1 MYVLQNAKL
10 YVPWLCLFFAWAS
23 QKILSHK
30 FASFPSFFGSFIYPW
45 STFWTQL
52 AIWPDA
58 KLRLNLILSLIH
70 DINCPSLYLP
80 AAMQNRCCLPSDVMV
95 RNSVLWQLVYST
107 TFFYFQQQIISTA
120 TATPIFLSIF
130 SFMFFQIH
138 NSANPIFFPLFFVV
152 FFNYTTDHSQQR
164 PFTMETIHNV
174 DHLQERHHRNT
185 HASSIPTPPQL

>member
-58 KLRLNLILSLIH
+58 KLRLNLILSLVH
-70 DINCPSLYLP
+70 DMNCPSLYLP
-80 AAMQNRCCLPSDVMV
+80 AAMQNRGCPPSNMMV
-95 RNSVLWQLVYST
+95 RNSV
-107 TFFYFQQQIISTA
+107 ISTF
-120 TATPIFLSIF
+120 TRKWWLRPKDTSLSKSPFYIEL
-130 SFMFFQIH
+130 QVKRC
-138 NSANPIFFPLFFVV
+138 SASVLQSSFPLFTFR
-152 FFNYTTDHSQQR
+152 FTTELVR
-164 PFTMETIHNV
+164 PCT
-174 DHLQERHHRNT
+174 
-185 HASSIPTPPQL
+185 A